1 MKRKPLQVTLHA
13 REPSVVEL
21 TVGDRVQIDRLTP
34 AARGYLAERHGRL
47 LGPGVARVALDPGR
61 YFFKTLSD
69 ANLRVVTGGVAA
81 GSADNGKDDPP
92 EHATAGNPAPI
103 TMGDEAPGER
113 PTLTIE

>member
-1 MKRKPLQVTLHA
+1 MKRKPLHVSLHA

-47 LGPGVARVALDPGR
+47 LTPGTTTLALEPGH
-61 YFFKTLSD
+61 YFFKSLSD

-81 GSADNGKDDPP
+81 RIAEEETKDPP
-92 EHATAGNPAPI
+92 PDPPKVSDVPPAR
-103 TMGDEAPGER
+103 GDELPGE
-113 PTLTIE
+113 PPSFTIE